1 VDLDGA
7 SELGSSAAFKLEF
20 ERYETQTC
28 GVASFLRLRFSWNKK
43 LWVGG
48 PELIVAIP
56 TAPLRCGR
64 MSYYSAGSS

>member
-1 VDLDGA
+1 MHQNSGLLPL
-7 SELGSSAAFKLEF
+7 SLEF
-20 ERYETQTC
+20 KHYEMQIY
-28 GVASFLRLRFSWNKK
+28 GVASFLRLRFSWNEK

-64 MSYYSAGSS
+64 MSYYSAGSG